1 MQTIVTRLLQK
12 EPIQYIFGHCLWFG
26 LDLKVTPATLI
37 PRPET
42 AELVETIV
50 NLRIFHT
57 ASADR
62 SRLCRDKKSSNLQIR
77 LLDVGTGTGCIALA
91 LKKLHPEW
99 AVTGLDI
106 SAEALDVAREN
117 GRRNGLDVRWLQA
130 DILTDDIPT
139 YDILVSNPPYI
150 AESERRDMDRNV
162 LAHEPH
168 SALFVPDDDPLR
180 FYRRIAELKR
190 AEWLFFEINPRY
202 AGQTAAML
210 QENGYTDITILPDSY
225 GKKRILYGRIAR

>member
-42 AELVETIV
+42 AELVETINQMV
-50 NLRIFHT
+50 NG
-57 ASADR
+57 
-62 SRLCRDKKSSNLQIR
+62 KSTNGKC
-77 LLDVGTGTGCIALA
+77 LDVGTGTGCIALA

-99 AVTGLDI
+99 TVTGLDI

-130 DILTDDIPT
+130 DILNDDIPT

-162 LAHEPH
+162 LAYEPH

-180 FYRRIAELKR
+180 FYRRIAGLKR

-202 AGQTAAML
+202 AGQTAAMM